1 MRAMTNRSV
10 YWLECFKGLAKDQ
23 QLDKVR
29 SVSQLRMS
37 RNGRLLEL
45 LVGRVK
51 EHVRPVV
58 ADLSVVHSPLPTVSN
73 YPADPADSE
82 LRGLPPPGTL
92 EAELAGDVIV
102 RCIDQIHPAVR

>member
-1 MRAMTNRSV
+1 MNRSFH
-10 YWLECFKGLAKDQ
+10 WLECFKGLAKDQ

-29 SVSQLRMS
+29 SVSRLRMS

-45 LVGRVK
+45 RFGRFK
-51 EHVRPVV
+51 EHSRPVI
-58 ADLSVVHSPLPTVSN
+58 ADLSVVRSPLPVASN

-82 LRGLPPPGTL
+82 LRGLPLPGTL